1 MQDHSKSLADTMAIL
16 EFFQGLQLAMVMDIV
31 AQAIQADI
39 AMAKATLEDEFV
51 ELVVVI
57 DGQVVELAINPVP
70 KFA

>member
-16 EFFQGLQLAMVMDIV
+16 EFFQGSQLAMVMDIV
-31 AQAIQADI
+31 AKAIQADI

-57 DGQVVELAINPVP
+57 DG
-70 KFA
+70 

>member
-16 EFFQGLQLAMVMDIV
+16 EFFQGSQLAMVMDIV

-57 DGQVVELAINPVP
+57 DGQVVELAFNSVP

>member
-1 MQDHSKSLADTMAIL
+1 
-16 EFFQGLQLAMVMDIV
+16 MVMDIV

-70 KFA
+70 KLA